1 MKSFSPPCSQH
12 VPSGIFSSTY
22 RAEMVLATAVPQQPL
37 ARSCVALSHGN
48 PACPALARPLE
59 QLQDLG
65 SGSSYRCCF
74 ASSWSSPRAAQGLGQ
89 TPGRPHL
96 APAPAAVLRPG
107 QLVPCSSGCALGPCR
122 AAGTGLNPCR
132 QPDLRPPCGSQACV
146 RSLPS
151 RASAASCPMFVL
163 SRCQHLADESTVLTP
178 QPPGPVPH
186 PRCCTAAP
194 APGGEQGQGR
204 RAGAAAPAAPDG
216 CWGSSMC
223 RPSALGVPNPVPG
236 PSWFSKS
243 PPRALS
249 PVFAGCHQDEA
260 LQPPPPWT
268 LQGPSPQHHEAPSPT
283 ASSWGI
289 EFSHSSWPG
298 RDRGRCYQGRAGCRA
313 RGWALIIKSQFHYS
327 NLSPRA
333 TQARLSQG
341 ARPQQHPLQP
351 WGTGT
356 PRVGGSSPMAAPA
369 PCGVPAPGCLSPSG
383 AAALAPSALLQ
394 QAPVQHGQEQK
405 AQESSSSCQQLLKQ
419 DLERSQNHRCH
430 RQPPSLVGEKPLAGA
445 GFGCRG
451 GK

>member
-1 MKSFSPPCSQH
+1 M
-12 VPSGIFSSTY
+12 
-22 RAEMVLATAVPQQPL
+22 
-37 ARSCVALSHGN
+37 
-48 PACPALARPLE
+48 
-59 QLQDLG
+59 
-65 SGSSYRCCF
+65 
-74 ASSWSSPRAAQGLGQ
+74 
-89 TPGRPHL
+89 
-96 APAPAAVLRPG
+96 
-107 QLVPCSSGCALGPCR
+107 
-122 AAGTGLNPCR
+122 
-132 QPDLRPPCGSQACV
+132 
-146 RSLPS
+146 
-151 RASAASCPMFVL
+151 
-163 SRCQHLADESTVLTP
+163 ADESTVLTP